1 MNLRRESGRCYGSEL
16 ATLFGAG
23 ILGGIEAVEG
33 EEIDDLA
40 IEHIIGRDNTL
51 HLVLHF
57 GSDRG
62 EVDIEID
69 FGRRESV

>member
-51 HLVLHF
+51 HLALHF
-57 GSDRG
+57 
-62 EVDIEID
+62 
-69 FGRRESV
+69 